1 MLQNHINDGKD
12 PKDLILDQRL
22 TSLRPKNN
30 EWTIKAIQAISKQNV
45 MSAWRQAGLGFL
57 YDFPDKHALAV
68 FGEMNFGSG
77 KLWL

>member
-12 PKDLILDQRL
+12 PKDVILDQRL
-22 TSLRPKNN
+22 TSLRA
-30 EWTIKAIQAISKQNV
+30 IKAIQAISKQNV

-68 FGEMNFGSG
+68 LGEMNFGSG